1 MSEMDLKVVLL
12 KLQDIHDSVKRLDPP
27 MSGWVTSA
35 LMAVALERKRQDTK
49 WGPQNHPTG
58 CFFSREN
65 AHDEA
70 ARKAEFEHLA
80 KMGKMTWR
88 AILAEEVAELF
99 NTASDEEA
107 YTEAVQVA
115 AVAVAM
121 AESIRRRRDNQ

>member
-1 MSEMDLKVVLL
+1 
-12 KLQDIHDSVKRLDPP
+12 
-27 MSGWVTSA
+27 
-35 LMAVALERKRQDTK
+35 
-49 WGPQNHPTG
+49 
-58 CFFSREN
+58 
-65 AHDEA
+65 
-70 ARKAEFEHLA
+70 LA